1 MGTVSM
7 LVLVVAGT
15 LVAASFG
22 AFSVTSLRER
32 ESRASVISAG
42 VALLGVV
49 VLGVGVMAPLGVKE
63 ILAGIAVVGALML
76 MGLFVAPIGGVDAGP
91 RVPNGRLDERDT
103 MFARAELTPG
113 TSAYEHYYA
122 MRPEHREADD
132 RMRSLPG
139 LLAPDSLMAN
149 ELPYASG
156 NASFEVATALWAQ
169 LEGEPAPERTC
180 VRTAEITAY
189 VKALARYWGAHKV
202 GITKLQP
209 YHHYTHKGMPEE
221 VYGLEVQQQHCFALA
236 IAVEVDRTMVVT
248 GPEAP
253 VTMETGRS
261 YLESGHLAVQL
272 ATFIRSLGY
281 SATAQIMDRY
291 SVVGPLVARDAGL
304 GEIGRSG
311 MLLTPDLG
319 PRVRFS
325 FVTTNLP
332 LEPAVWWSDPSVLDF
347 CTICRK
353 CADNCPSNSIPSGGR
368 ATIDGALRWRID
380 GETCYR
386 YWCSLGTDCS
396 RCLAVCPYSHPDA
409 GMHNLVRWAN
419 RRSGVARRVTLFLD
433 DVFYGR
439 RPRPRT
445 PPKWIPR
452 RSGDEDSRKGGAG
465 SPLSGRAVAQDGPV
479 DTRDGM

>member
-1 MGTVSM
+1 MGIVSTV
-7 LVLVVAGT
+7 VLVAVGA

-32 ESRASVISAG
+32 ESRAAGISAG
-42 VALLGVV
+42 VALLGVL
-49 VLGVGVMAPLGVKE
+49 VLAVGVMAPLGVKE
-63 ILAGIAVVGALML
+63 ILAGISVVGALVL
-76 MGLFVAPIGGVDAGP
+76 MGLFVAPIGRVDAGP

-103 MFARAELTPG
+103 MFARAEFMPD

-122 MRPEHREADD
+122 MRPENREADD

-139 LLAPDSLMAN
+139 LLAPNSLMAN
-149 ELPYASG
+149 ELPYAAA

-169 LEGEPAPERTC
+169 LEGEPAPEKTC
-180 VRTAEITAY
+180 VHTAEITTY

-209 YHHYTHKGMPEE
+209 YHLYSHKGMPEE
-221 VYGLEVQQQHCFALA
+221 VYGLEVLQQHRFAIVL
-236 IAVEVDRTMVVT
+236 AVEVDRTMVVT

-261 YLESGHLAVQL
+261 YLESSHLAVQL

-281 SATAQIMDRY
+281 STTAHMMDRY
-291 SVVGPLVARDAGL
+291 SMIGPLVARDAGL

-311 MLLTPDLG
+311 VLLTPDLG
-319 PRVRFS
+319 PRVRLS
-325 FVTTNLP
+325 FVTTDLQ
-332 LEPAVWWSDPSVLDF
+332 LEPAVWRSDHSILDF
-347 CTICRK
+347 CTICCK
-353 CADNCPSNSIPSGGR
+353 CAENCPSNSIPSEGR
-368 ATIDGALRWRID
+368 GTIDGALRWRID

-386 YWCSLGTDCS
+386 HWCGLGTDCS

-409 GMHNLVRWAN
+409 GLHNLVRWAN
-419 RRSGVARRVTLFLD
+419 RRSGAARRVTLFLD

-439 RPRPRT
+439 RPQPRT

-452 RSGDEDSRKGGAG
+452 RSGGEEKRPFS
-465 SPLSGRAVAQDGPV
+465 LH
-479 DTRDGM
+479 